1 MAKQSFITWKCDN
14 KELIQNHPQTIHK
27 GFWYFACDRNI
38 FLHDNIIRRK
48 EKAFCWTYERYAF
61 YAGWVEREFKCWVN
75 CMFLKCLKINTVYT
89 EQYFN
94 NMSETQMQNFNF
106 DKGVSY

>member
-1 MAKQSFITWKCDN
+1 MSS
-14 KELIQNHPQTIHK
+14 ELYVSQMSQ
-27 GFWYFACDRNI
+27 
-38 FLHDNIIRRK
+38 
-48 EKAFCWTYERYAF
+48 
-61 YAGWVEREFKCWVN
+61 
-75 CMFLKCLKINTVYT
+75 INTVYT